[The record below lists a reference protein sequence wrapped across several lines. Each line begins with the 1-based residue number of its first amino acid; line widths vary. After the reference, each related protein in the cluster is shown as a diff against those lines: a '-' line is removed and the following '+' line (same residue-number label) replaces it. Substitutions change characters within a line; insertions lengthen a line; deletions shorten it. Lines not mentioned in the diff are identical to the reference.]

1 MPYAAVLV
9 PDTESINKICTIS
22 KLLYADNFSN
32 YLFQTTLEPHIT
44 LGIFNNINPD
54 EIKDKLNFF
63 CKSITKIKLI
73 LSQIGIFPTEETVIF
88 LAPVMTK
95 ELFNIHVLFNQI
107 FSDFKLSMD
116 KYYLPDNWVPHFT
129 LGMNINDLATAI
141 ETVKNNFF
149 AFQVTI
155 EKLRLIEFL
164 PGELK
169 VFNLIDLEI

>member
-1 MPYAAVLV
+1 MPYAAVLI
-9 PDTESINKICTIS
+9 PDTESINKICAIS

-54 EIKDKLNFF
+54 EIKDKLSFF

-73 LSQIGIFPTEETVIF
+73 LSHIGIFPTEENAIF
-88 LAPVMTK
+88 LAPVVTQ
-95 ELFNIHVLFNQI
+95 ELFNIHVLFNEI
-107 FSDFKLSMD
+107 FSEFKLNMHE
-116 KYYLPDNWVPHFT
+116 YYLPGNWVPHCT
-129 LGMNINDLATAI
+129 IGMNINDLATAI

-155 EKLRLIEFL
+155 EKIRLIEFL
-164 PGELK
+164 HGELK
-169 VFNLIDLEI
+169 VSNLIDLEI